1 MPQVNQQKVSFNG
14 GVMSPALSVRLDLEK
29 AASGCR
35 VLQNFVPREAG
46 GAFKRPGTEFL
57 NRTKNA
63 QEAVLRPFNYSVD
76 TRFQLEFGAG
86 YVRFWNNRARVHLPI
101 STSSTWSGT
110 TTEYVIG
117 TPVFQ
122 SNVLYRAAST
132 HTPSGGNQ
140 PPSVSWTTTNIK
152 KWAASTAYVVGDL
165 VLNVFTLYVCKTAH
179 TSAST
184 FSSTNWGQVNLNSFW
199 NTATPYA
206 VGDKLIN
213 VVAGNWRA
221 FRCISAHTSA
231 ASTQPG
237 VGASW
242 TSRWENISTP
252 PNHSTSSKVYVAG
265 DAVKVSSTVYICNAN
280 HTSSTSNE
288 PTDVGAPWSVLTGV
302 TAWLGTSTARAV
314 GDWTFYGNDIYRV
327 KVAMTTTLYP
337 TLVQVNGDE
346 INVMTNS
353 NPQNWTSSP
362 TYDINAIVTNG
373 TNNAFYLCVK
383 EHVTASTTEP
393 GTDGG
398 KPYWQILQNL
408 YKWVTGTNYTA
419 GQYVRDGTTIY
430 LVETDH
436 TAGTLATDISAGRL
450 VAADYPLELP
460 TPYSSDDFK
469 DVNSV
474 TVNDQVWLLHPEYE
488 TLLLE
493 RFGDTAWKIG
503 SVTWDWPPM
512 RDENIEDDATL
523 TASAT
528 TGTGVTLTS
537 STGQFTPEMVGGYFQ
552 IAHQREGAN
561 TKLVLNTAT
570 TAASPVLR
578 LNGRWDI
585 FIYGTTWTGD
595 VSLQFSKD
603 GSTNWLTQRTWD
615 QPVANMRTIAT
626 FGTTSE
632 EIYARLESNVTA
644 PASGTINYAVLEA
657 ANSRVT
663 GLVKVVG
670 YLSPSQ
676 VLVDVVRDLWS
687 TSPTT
692 LWAEGAYSD
701 HRGWPRAAT
710 VHEQRLILIG
720 TRDEPDKVRASRF
733 DGFFDFTEL
742 TSDDGTLAFVAA
754 SRETNALMW
763 VESFGR
769 ILAMGSVAE
778 EWSASSG
785 NEGKILTPTNPPR
798 IERETRSGSCDIPA
812 VLLGDALMFFS
823 NDRQE
828 VYEFSYSFERN
839 KHVKQRMTQLAD
851 HLFTGGI
858 KQVAVARSP
867 ETVLYCVMNDGRL
880 LTFTYDREQG
890 VVAWAEHN
898 TDGLFESVSVI
909 YGGALN
915 ADEVWFVVKRT
926 INSVDARYVEAFH
939 QNTARMR
946 FESGLN
952 ELCYCDCSILV
963 TNVSPATV
971 ITGLGRLEGEAVV
984 VVADGKVITGKTVSG
999 GAITLSTAATTV
1011 RVGLAYTA
1019 TLQGMPLELQLQDGS
1034 SMSRQQRTGEATI
1047 ITLNS
1052 NGFEHNADPLDS
1064 SLQWYPNGDLSD
1076 IANINTRVTRTKITV
1091 ASRHGYETDLTL
1103 RSAAPLPLNVLAI
1116 IYTNEYFG

>member
-76 TRFQLEFGAG
+76 TRFQLELGAG
-86 YVRFWNNRARVHLPI
+86 YVRFWNNRARVHLSI
-101 STSSTWSGT
+101 GSSSTWSGT
-110 TTEYVIG
+110 TTQYDLG
-117 TPVFQ
+117 TPVYDA
-122 SNVLYRAAST
+122 NVLYRAATT

-140 PPSVSWTTTNIK
+140 PPSASWTTTNLK
-152 KWAASTAYVVGDL
+152 KWVTATSYVVGDL
-165 VLNVFTLYVCKTAH
+165 VISGSNVWVCNTNHTSGASIDSNFTAVGRTTQYGWLTSQSYVVGDLAAVVVSGNSRFFRCKVAH
-179 TSAST
+179 TSS
-184 FSSTNWGQVNLNSFW
+184 
-199 NTATPYA
+199 
-206 VGDKLIN
+206 
-213 VVAGNWRA
+213 AG
-221 FRCISAHTSA
+221 TK
-231 ASTQPG
+231 PG
-237 VGASW
+237 SGASW
-242 TSRWENISTP
+242 TTYWENANNP
-252 PNHSTSSKVYVAG
+252 AHSTASKSYKVGDYVM
-265 DAVKVSSTVYICNAN
+265 VSNVVYICKSD

-288 PTDVGAPWSVLTGV
+288 PTDGGSPWVAVTGI
-302 TAWLGTSTARAV
+302 TGWSGTSTARAV
-314 GDWTFYGNDIYRV
+314 GDWVWYGPLPF
-327 KVAMTTTLYP
+327 KVAVAVTSGTYMPDPFAP
-337 TLVQVNGDE
+337 TYLNLPQQVIG
-346 INVMTNS
+346 T
-353 NPQNWTSSP
+353 WTSSP
-362 TYDINAIVTNG
+362 TYDINAVVTNG

-436 TAGTLATDISAGRL
+436 TAGTLATDVSAGRL

-460 TPYSSDDFK
+460 TPYSSEDFK

-528 TGTGVTLTS
+528 TGKGVTLTS

-561 TKLVLNTAT
+561 TKLVLNAAT

-676 VLVDVVRDLWS
+676 VLVDVVKDLWS
-687 TSPTT
+687 TDATT
-692 LWAEGAYSD
+692 LWAEGAYSN

-798 IERETRSGSCDIPA
+798 IERETRSGSCNIPA
-812 VLLGDALMFFS
+812 VLVGDALMFFS

-851 HLFTGGI
+851 HLFSGGI

-867 ETVLYCVMNDGRL
+867 DTVLYCVMNDGRL
-880 LTFTYDREQG
+880 LSFTYDREQG
-890 VVAWAEHN
+890 VVAWAEHT

-909 YGGALN
+909 YGGDLN

-926 INSVDARYVEAFH
+926 INSAEVRYVEAFH
-939 QNTARMR
+939 KDTARMR
-946 FESGLN
+946 FETTLN
-952 ELCYCDCSILV
+952 QLCYCDCSILV
-963 TNVSPATV
+963 TNGSPATS
-971 ITGLGRLEGEAVV
+971 ITGLERLEGKAVA

-1011 RVGLAYTA
+1011 RVGLPYTA
-1019 TLQGMPLELQLQDGS
+1019 TLQGMPLELNLQDGS
-1034 SMSRQQRTGEATI
+1034 SMNRQQRTAKAMI
-1047 ITLNS
+1047 LSLNS
-1052 NGFEHNADPLDS
+1052 NGFEYNADPLDN
-1064 SLQWYPNGDLSD
+1064 SLQWYPSGDLTD
-1076 IANINTRVTRTKITV
+1076 IANINIRVTRNDVTV